1 VCRFLSFRPEL
12 RAEPL
17 IPQSNRGMQPYS
29 MTDEEMLPPEG
40 SSQSDVRGDAARA
53 LLRRMARGDELAL
66 AALYEGWA
74 ERVYSVA
81 YWFLQDADDAA
92 DVVGETFW
100 QAWRTAAEYDGARS
114 AGTTWLVMIARSR
127 ALDRV
132 RARRR
137 RGEWTAAR
145 RTVEA
150 LLEQMDSG
158 QTQPPDGA
166 ESSELRSAVASALRA
181 LPDEQREAVEL
192 AFLGGLSHAEIAEE
206 TAQPLGTIKTRIRL
220 AMKKLRE
227 GLASL
232 REEDE

>member
-1 VCRFLSFRPEL
+1 
-12 RAEPL
+12 
-17 IPQSNRGMQPYS
+17 
-29 MTDEEMLPPEG
+29 MTDEAMVPPEG
-40 SSQSDVRGDAARA
+40 SFSSQSGVRQDAARA
-53 LLRRMARGDELAL
+53 LLRRIAQEDEAAL
-66 AALYEGWA
+66 AALYDGWA

-81 YWFLQDADDAA
+81 YWFLQDADEAA

-100 QAWRTAAEYDGARS
+100 QVWRSAAEYDAARS

-132 RARRR
+132 RGRRR
-137 RGEWTAAR
+137 RVDWTTAR
-145 RTVEA
+145 STVEA

-158 QTQPPDGA
+158 RSQPDAGP

-181 LPDEQREAVEL
+181 LPNEQREAVEL
-192 AFLGGLSHAEIAEE
+192 AFFGGLSHAEIAEE

-232 REEDE
+232 REDDE